1 MKTPTERLEF
11 FCGLDFSQLPNQLR
25 SATVICSPSGVAVRL
40 TIFIQSNYKMI
51 EFTPKIINLE
61 NKMMSHEH
69 NYLYNR
75 SLKNCDNSHIFIAY
89 SRYSVTWCR
98 RRYCC

>member
-25 SATVICSPSGVAVRL
+25 SATVICSPSGVEVRL
-40 TIFIQSNYKMI
+40 TIFIKSNYKMI

-61 NKMMSHEH
+61 NKMMSHEN

-75 SLKNCDNSHIFIAY
+75 SFNNRNYRLIFIP
-89 SRYSVTWCR
+89 
-98 RRYCC
+98 